1 MLGKTVSHYR
11 ILERL
16 GVGGMGVVY
25 KAEDTRLGRAVAIK
39 FLPEGVAQDSNTL
52 ERFRR
57 EARSASALNHPNI
70 CTIYDIDEPGS
81 GQPFIVMECL
91 KGETLKERLLHG
103 PTKTSVLVDLATQI
117 ADALD
122 AAHTQGILH
131 RDIKP
136 ANIFIT
142 ERGQVKIL
150 DFGLA
155 KLLSEKDADFTA
167 IGKSELP
174 TTTEDSHLTRP
185 GSTLG
190 TVAYMSPEQARGEEL
205 DARSDL
211 FSVGAVLYEMAT
223 GRLAFT
229 GDTTAVVFDAI
240 LNRSPVAPV
249 RLNPD
254 VPARLEEIINKLLD
268 KDRELRYQ
276 HASDLEAD
284 LKRFKRDSN
293 PNQAATA
300 VATPA
305 AVSPPT
311 VLAPAAPVP
320 PSWNRNRTKY
330 LILTAI
336 VVVIAAIVAAGF
348 YRHAAAPFTAR
359 DVILIADFLNT
370 TGDAAFD
377 GTLKQALAVQLEQSP
392 FLNIFPEDRIR
403 EALRFM
409 ERSPDERV
417 TQTVAREIC
426 QREGLKAVLNG
437 SIAAIGSHFAVAL
450 DAVNCS
456 TGEYLARE
464 QREAGS
470 KELVLQ
476 ELGKAASSLRKR
488 LGESLASLQKFD
500 APIEKATTTSLEA
513 LRPFTEGRRLN
524 SAGAFRQAI
533 PFLQRSVELD
543 SNFALG
549 YYLLGTAYG
558 NSGQRSLAIENLT
571 KAYELRDRASELEK
585 LSITAYY
592 QYSVLRDLNN
602 ASDTYQFLLQTY
614 PRDYPAHHLLGNVY
628 VELGRFEDGLTQH
641 LEAVRLRPSSA
652 LSREAVSLGYIQLN
666 RFEEAKA
673 VIDKAFEDKIQYP
686 AMHRRLYVIA
696 FIRGDRHGIQQE
708 IDWAKANPDSAAT
721 ISLAQVQGAIFFGRT
736 REGQG
741 LRSEAPQ
748 GNETIDRWSVLSP
761 LQRALFG
768 IPPIA
773 HFKPGLAD
781 LEAMGYFNDPAQT
794 MKLID
799 EAKTTAP
806 QNTLVNFVEIPV
818 AKAALEIHMGN
829 GARAVELLNTSRP
842 YERGSLAVPYTRGL
856 AYLQTRSGHE
866 AAAEFQKII
875 ANRGVAGLDALY
887 PLSYLG
893 LARANALTGDLP
905 KARKAY
911 QDFFALWKDAD
922 SDIPILIQAK
932 QDYAKLH

>member
-1 MLGKTVSHYR
+1 
-11 ILERL
+11 
-16 GVGGMGVVY
+16 
-25 KAEDTRLGRAVAIK
+25 
-39 FLPEGVAQDSNTL
+39 
-52 ERFRR
+52 
-57 EARSASALNHPNI
+57 
-70 CTIYDIDEPGS
+70 
-81 GQPFIVMECL
+81 
-91 KGETLKERLLHG
+91 
-103 PTKTSVLVDLATQI
+103 
-117 ADALD
+117 
-122 AAHTQGILH
+122 
-131 RDIKP
+131 
-136 ANIFIT
+136 
-142 ERGQVKIL
+142 
-150 DFGLA
+150 
-155 KLLSEKDADFTA
+155 
-167 IGKSELP
+167 
-174 TTTEDSHLTRP
+174 
-185 GSTLG
+185 
-190 TVAYMSPEQARGEEL
+190 
-205 DARSDL
+205 
-211 FSVGAVLYEMAT
+211 
-223 GRLAFT
+223 
-229 GDTTAVVFDAI
+229 
-240 LNRSPVAPV
+240 
-249 RLNPD
+249 
-254 VPARLEEIINKLLD
+254 
-268 KDRELRYQ
+268 
-276 HASDLEAD
+276 
-284 LKRFKRDSN
+284 
-293 PNQAATA
+293 
-300 VATPA
+300 
-305 AVSPPT
+305 
-311 VLAPAAPVP
+311 
-320 PSWNRNRTKY
+320 
-330 LILTAI
+330 
-336 VVVIAAIVAAGF
+336 
-348 YRHAAAPFTAR
+348 
-359 DVILIADFLNT
+359 
-370 TGDAAFD
+370 
-377 GTLKQALAVQLEQSP
+377 
-392 FLNIFPEDRIR
+392 
-403 EALRFM
+403 M

-875 ANRGVAGLDALY
+875 ANRGVAGLDVLY